1 MKNKLFGT
9 SLTLATLLG
18 VAMGAAS
25 CGGPKVDPY
34 SVDLSIDPTGAH
46 ITMWHPFGQD
56 VGPEL
61 EKVIDDFQKETG
73 IRVTVE
79 SREGYDNL
87 KKAVALAA
95 SGRKYPNITVG
106 YPDHFVEY
114 VDSDIIV
121 RLDYYLEND
130 KDCIPLKE
138 HVYNIAESD
147 FYSSYMIENKSIE
160 YDEEGNP
167 YILGIPFNKSTEV
180 MTYNKTLMTY
190 LNSLDKDIVVPSTW
204 QQVRT
209 IGQKMIA
216 KMNEIAESGNLVIVQ
231 NQQTKEFDRVA
242 EIKDIPSGSKLYLDL
257 SDSTFDVT
265 KFRPISYDSLANFF
279 ITELRNWGSEYTAVD
294 KNTRQG
300 YLAFYENNTKQK
312 TKEMM
317 QFFRDLYADGILGVP
332 KTWEESKYSSNPFKN
347 CLVGMMVGSTAGV
360 TNSVAAGNKF
370 SVDAAPVPFNEE
382 NNGKKYVIS
391 QGTNLCLL
399 DKGSEKQ
406 RVASWVLLKYLAKY
420 ANGLFCA
427 NTGYFPSC
435 EFAQNSEDYQDMLNK
450 PTSRATP
457 AEILLKNTAA
467 VNTNTYMP
475 EANLWEKF
483 VDAPFSGS
491 ASIREDVKEIVNNML
506 FSEASFDTILTNFYT
521 SHASYVR
528 K

>member
-1 MKNKLFGT
+1 MT
-9 SLTLATLLG
+9 
-18 VAMGAAS
+18 
-25 CGGPKVDPY
+25 
-34 SVDLSIDPTGAH
+34 
-46 ITMWHPFGQD
+46 
-56 VGPEL
+56 
-61 EKVIDDFQKETG
+61 
-73 IRVTVE
+73 
-79 SREGYDNL
+79 
-87 KKAVALAA
+87 
-95 SGRKYPNITVG
+95 
-106 YPDHFVEY
+106 
-114 VDSDIIV
+114 
-121 RLDYYLEND
+121 
-130 KDCIPLKE
+130 
-138 HVYNIAESD
+138 
-147 FYSSYMIENKSIE
+147 ENKSIE
-160 YDEEGNP
+160 YDEEGDP

-190 LNSLDKDIVVPSTW
+190 LKSLDEGIVVPSTW

-209 IGQKMIA
+209 VGQKMIA

-242 EIKDIPSGSKLYLDL
+242 SIKDIPSTSKLYLDL
-257 SDSTFDVT
+257 SDGTFDIN

-294 KNTRQG
+294 KDTRQG

-312 TKEMM
+312 TKDMM

-332 KTWEESKYSSNPFKN
+332 TTWDGNAKYSSNPFKY
-347 CLVGMMVGSTAGV
+347 CWVGMMIGSTAGV
-360 TNSVAAGNKF
+360 TNSVADGNKF

-435 EFAQNSEDYQDMLNK
+435 EFAQNSEEYQEMLNK

-457 AEILLKNTAA
+457 AEILLKNTAG

-483 VDAPFSGS
+483 VDAPFNGS
-491 ASIREDVKEIVNNML
+491 ASIREDVIEIVKKMF
-506 FSEASFDTILTNFYT
+506 FSEESFDTILTNFYT
-521 SHASYVR
+521 THVSYVR